1 MNACEFLAPHLY
13 LISKCYDTL
22 VNTELSGNA
31 HLVAGGTEMVEHVL
45 KTLSAA
51 GIETRGNPDIFIRE
65 YLQFGVDDARD
76 VRERASSRALKE
88 SGRMFI
94 IVAAQMTSEAQNA
107 LLKTLE
113 EPSSNALFFIIV
125 PSPETLL
132 ATFRSRAQTLLL
144 SENRKGGKVDADKF
158 LTAASARRIEMLKVL
173 LPKEDEERDI
183 GSIIG
188 FLSGLERELLKMGV
202 EKSKSGLEA
211 IYRARKYIADKG
223 SLLKPLLEQVAL
235 LTHHF

>member
-13 LISKCYDTL
+13 LISKYYDTL

-31 HLVAGGTEMVEHVL
+31 HLVAGGTEMVEHIL

-113 EPSSNALFFIIV
+113 EPSSNAL
-125 PSPETLL
+125 
-132 ATFRSRAQTLLL
+132 
-144 SENRKGGKVDADKF
+144 
-158 LTAASARRIEMLKVL
+158 
-173 LPKEDEERDI
+173 
-183 GSIIG
+183 
-188 FLSGLERELLKMGV
+188 
-202 EKSKSGLEA
+202 
-211 IYRARKYIADKG
+211 
-223 SLLKPLLEQVAL
+223 
-235 LTHHF
+235 